1 MMLRKRRATAIRPR
15 HHRITPAVELLE
27 GRSLLVVIA
36 FAGGIAT
43 GTGTAAGQTSTQS
56 LAFGSAPGGTAGGI
70 GYSGN
75 VVNVEQTDGGARVTE
90 ADADLA
96 VVPSGPWAGD
106 PTTAVSAGFSI
117 AAYTD
122 VSFPMSGTMTAFS
135 QIGTGASVQGDF
147 ITVTLNPGP
156 GDKPGDPVSVT
167 LNANGYDGLQP
178 GATVGYEL
186 SYDVGHGPT
195 TLISGPPAGASSNS
209 ITTQYREFS
218 FQSTIG
224 ASFRVSA
231 SAFAQS
237 SATAPALGSG
247 GYAEVMFDAVVSKS
261 SGTVSSKKPIPDA
274 VLRNELQTVA
284 DTFGWDVTV
293 IGSETNVV
301 PPGAQKKNL
310 KLQKQGVAF
319 HVAGVTNDKVFA
331 ALQSWG
337 GLGKGYEV
345 IEYGPLAKGRSSRM
359 HIGRFNANLPSQ
371 FFKAGF
377 PKNGQG
383 RAV

>member
-1 MMLRKRRATAIRPR
+1 
-15 HHRITPAVELLE
+15 V
-27 GRSLLVVIA
+27 
-36 FAGGIAT
+36 
-43 GTGTAAGQTSTQS
+43 
-56 LAFGSAPGGTAGGI
+56 
-70 GYSGN
+70 
-75 VVNVEQTDGGARVTE
+75 
-90 ADADLA
+90 
-96 VVPSGPWAGD
+96 
-106 PTTAVSAGFSI
+106 
-117 AAYTD
+117 
-122 VSFPMSGTMTAFS
+122 TAFS
-135 QIGTGASVQGDF
+135 QTGTGASAQGDF

-156 GDKPGDPVSVT
+156 GDEPGAPVSVT

-186 SYDVGHGPT
+186 SYDVGNGPT
-195 TLISGPPAGASSNS
+195 TLISGPPAGVGSNS
-209 ITTQYREFS
+209 ISTQYKELA

-237 SATAPALGSG
+237 SATAPTLGSG
-247 GYAEVMFDAVVSKS
+247 GYAEVELEVDVSKS
-261 SGTVSSKKPIPDA
+261 SGTVSSKKPIADA

-301 PPGAQKKNL
+301 PPGARKKNL
-310 KLQKQGVAF
+310 KLQNQGVAF

-345 IEYGPLAKGRSSRM
+345 IEYGPLAKGRSSRV

-371 FFKAGF
+371 FFKEGF

-383 RAV
+383 PAV

>member
-1 MMLRKRRATAIRPR
+1 MMLEGRATAIRPR
-15 HHRITPAVELLE
+15 HHRITPAVERLE

-75 VVNVEQTDGGARVTE
+75 VVNVDQTDGAQMIQ

-96 VVPSGPWAGD
+96 YVPSGPWAGD
-106 PTTAVSAGFSI
+106 PTTVVDAGFSI

-122 VSFPMSGTMTAFS
+122 VAFPKSGSGTVTAFS
-135 QIGTGASVQGDF
+135 QTGTGASVQGDF

-156 GDKPGDPVSVT
+156 GDEPGSPVSVT

-195 TLISGPPAGASSNS
+195 TLISGPPAGVSSNS
-209 ITTQYREFS
+209 ITTQYKEFS

-231 SAFAQS
+231 IAFAQS
-237 SATAPALGSG
+237 SATAPTLGSG
-247 GYAEVMFDAVVSKS
+247 GNAEVEFEVDVSKS
-261 SGTVSSKKPIPDA
+261 SGTVSSKKPIADA

-301 PPGAQKKNL
+301 PPGLEENL

-319 HVAGVTNDKVFA
+319 DVAGVTNDKVFA

-337 GLGKGYEV
+337 GLGQGYEV

-371 FFKAGF
+371 FFKEGF